1 MRYVTLKSIF
11 NYLILAL
18 LLLHL
23 STAIAGTKPG
33 KTDNV
38 RAPGT
43 IIITSNT
50 FEVDDSQSIVI
61 FSGAVEAEMDEFTM
75 TCGKMV
81 VYYQRQSGKDE
92 SQDANANID
101 RIVATGAVK
110 IIQKDGG
117 MATAEK
123 ATYFQNDEK
132 IILTGKPVVKRGN
145 NIVEGSNITV
155 FIKENRSIV
164 EGSEDSKA
172 RAVLHP
178 NAK

>member
-1 MRYVTLKSIF
+1 MKSLF
-11 NYLILAL
+11 NYLIFIV

-23 STAIAGTKPG
+23 STALAETKSE

-38 RAPGT
+38 RAPGS
-43 IIITSNT
+43 IVITSNT
-50 FEVDDSQSIVI
+50 FEVDDSQNIVI
-61 FSGAVEAEMDEFTM
+61 FSGAVDAKMDEFTI
-75 TCGKMV
+75 TCNKMV
-81 VYYQRQSGKDE
+81 VHYLRQSGEDE
-92 SQDANANID
+92 SQDVNANID
-101 RIVATGAVK
+101 RIIATGAVK

-117 MATAEK
+117 EATAEK

-132 IILTGKPVVKRGN
+132 IILTGRPVVKRGN
-145 NIVEGSNITV
+145 NVVEGSNITV

-178 NAK
+178 NEK